1 MYMSGVF
8 TVLESAWYAVYNWTT
23 NLFNSMHAW
32 QYVMAAVVTMLI
44 IRFTVY
50 PFMKNR
56 VIGAS
61 DMARRNNDVVDA
73 EYRRL

>member
-1 MYMSGVF
+1 MSGAF
-8 TVLESAWYAVYNWTT
+8 TILESAWYAVYNWTI
-23 NLFNSMHAW
+23 NLFNSMNAW
-32 QYVMAAVVTMLI
+32 QYVMAAIVTMLV
-44 IRFTVY
+44 IRFAVY